1 MKTLRTTFLF
11 NKQGVSHAISAVIVT
26 TTIIALVLAAS
37 MYAYQVLEQ
46 HRATA
51 EFECAKESILAF
63 NDALENV
70 AWKPQAARSTRFTIE
85 YGDLQLIPDAT
96 SLIVTVDGVT
106 DPLYSNS
113 TGVVKYYI
121 KNRYVNFGEGY
132 ESYILGDASILVVG
146 NTESYG
152 RALIK
157 QSSGWVTITLD
168 YRVRAMRTS
177 VIQVDEGDEGTVN
190 YVDIWIVK
198 VIVGQKSSYIHDFD
212 LKVRCL
218 DVKTTTYG
226 PYPEQGTADD
236 CTIIVQL
243 DGSTPISDTIDLVL
257 GKVVF
262 NVIVTKVQVT
272 V

>member
-1 MKTLRTTFLF
+1 MKTLRITLLS

-51 EFECAKESILAF
+51 EFECAKQSILAF
-63 NDALENV
+63 NDALENA

-85 YGDLQLIPDAT
+85 YGDLQLIADAT
-96 SLIVTVDGVT
+96 SLIVTVDSVT
-106 DPLYSNS
+106 EPLYSDS

-121 KNRYVNFGEGY
+121 KNRYVNLGEGY
-132 ESYILGDASILVVG
+132 QSYILGNASILVVG

-177 VIQVDEGDEGTVN
+177 VIQVDGGTVN

-218 DVKTTTYG
+218 DVKTTSNG
-226 PYPEQGTADD
+226 PHSVTSD
-236 CTIIVQL
+236 CTISVQL
-243 DGSTPISDTIDLVL
+243 IPTDGGTASSESDTIGLYP

-262 NVIVTKVQVT
+262 NVIVTEVQVT

>member
-1 MKTLRTTFLF
+1 MKTLRITLF
-11 NKQGVSHAISAVIVT
+11 SDKQGVSHAVSAVIVT

-37 MYAYQVLEQ
+37 TYAYQVLEQ

-85 YGDLQLIPDAT
+85 YGDLQLKPNAT
-96 SLIVTVDGVT
+96 SLIVNATVDGVT
-106 DPLYSNS
+106 ETLYNNS
-113 TGVVKYYI
+113 TGVVQYYI
-121 KNRYVNFGEGY
+121 KNKYVNFGEGY
-132 ESYILGDASILVVG
+132 ESYILGNASTLVVG

-157 QSSGWVTITLD
+157 QSSGWVSITLN

-177 VIQVDEGDEGTVN
+177 VIQVNGQTN
-190 YVDIWIVK
+190 YVDIWIIK
-198 VIVGQKSSYIHDFD
+198 VIVGQSSSYVHDFD
-212 LKVRCL
+212 LRVRCL

-226 PYPEQGTADD
+226 PYPATGS
-236 CTIIVQL
+236 CTISVQL
-243 DGSTPISDTIDLVL
+243 GASTPTQNTIDLVP
-257 GKVVF
+257 GTVVL
-262 NVIVTKVQVT
+262 NVIVAQVQVT